1 MIVNTR
7 MPCELEVGFRFVPVG
22 GCLLPIGIEPVVAQR
37 ARKGFSVMEG
47 QLAKETKD
55 VASGEKKSMVQF
67 KGRMKRF
74 GNVTAVEKM
83 DFEIQEG
90 SLVTLLGPSGCGK
103 TTLLRMVAGLEEPT
117 EGDILINGK
126 RVNDTPIHKRNLG
139 MIFQNYAL
147 FPHKTIFENVAFGLR
162 YRAVPKAEIR
172 EKVTRAL
179 EMVRLPGV
187 ENRMPSQLS
196 GGQQQRIAMARAIV
210 IEPDVLLMDE
220 PLSALDENLREAM
233 RREVGNLQQML
244 GVTTIFVTHDQRE
257 ALSMSDKI
265 LVMKAGR
272 KQQEGRPEEVYNE
285 PANHFVA
292 DFLGHS
298 NFLPGD
304 VVDVESDHVRVKIE
318 TGEVLYASNTN
329 GFSKGDRVE
338 MIVRAQRFDAFTE
351 GEFAPVEGMN
361 HFTGRIKDRSY
372 MGGEVSYFIE
382 LGDGREIHVISMMR
396 TRIYDVGETVNVQVA
411 PHHCHLIPLES

>member
-1 MIVNTR
+1 MLIG
-7 MPCELEVGFRFVPVG
+7 P
-22 GCLLPIGIEPVVAQR
+22 LLRQWFCPDNNREIGHVT
-37 ARKGFSVMEG
+37 S
-47 QLAKETKD
+47 
-55 VASGEKKSMVQF
+55 EKKQPIVQF
-67 KGRMKRF
+67 KGIMKRF
-74 GNVTAVEKM
+74 GKVIAVEKM
-83 DFEIQEG
+83 DFDIEEG

-117 EGDILINGK
+117 EGDIFIKGQ
-126 RVNDTPIHKRNLG
+126 RINDTPIHKRNLG
-139 MIFQNYAL
+139 MVFQNYAL
-147 FPHKTIFENVAFGLR
+147 FPHKTIFDNVAFGLK
-162 YRAVPKAEIR
+162 YRNVSKEEVKA
-172 EKVTRAL
+172 KVTQAL

-220 PLSALDENLREAM
+220 PLSALDENLREEM
-233 RREVGNLQQML
+233 RREVDNLQQML

-272 KQQEGRPEEVYNE
+272 KQQEGSPEAVYNE

-298 NFLPGD
+298 NFISGE
-304 VVDVESDHVRVKIE
+304 VVGVDNDHVNVRIE
-318 TGEVLYASNTN
+318 TGDILFAENKG
-329 GFSKGDRVE
+329 GFSKGDPVE
-338 MIVRAQRFDAFTE
+338 MIVRAQRFDAFPKE
-351 GEFAPVEGMN
+351 EFEPVEGLN
-361 HFTGRIKDRSY
+361 YFEGRIKDRSY

-382 LGDGREIHVISMMR
+382 LGTDREIHLISMMR
-396 TRIYDVGETVNVQVA
+396 TRLYDIGEAVSVQVS
-411 PHHCHLIPLES
+411 PHHCHLIPME

>member
-1 MIVNTR
+1 MATDKKQ
-7 MPCELEVGFRFVPVG
+7 
-22 GCLLPIGIEPVVAQR
+22 PI
-37 ARKGFSVMEG
+37 
-47 QLAKETKD
+47 
-55 VASGEKKSMVQF
+55 VQF
-67 KGRMKRF
+67 KGILKRF
-74 GNVTAVEKM
+74 DSVVAVEKM
-83 DFEIQEG
+83 DFDIEEG

-117 EGDILINGK
+117 DGDIFIKGV
-126 RVNDTPIHKRNLG
+126 RINDTPIHKRNLG

-147 FPHKTIFENVAFGLR
+147 FPHKTIFDNVAFGLK
-162 YRAVPKAEIR
+162 YRDVSKEEIKQ
-172 EKVTRAL
+172 KVTRTL

-220 PLSALDENLREAM
+220 PLSALDENLREEM
-233 RREVGNLQQML
+233 RREVDNLQHML

-265 LVMKAGR
+265 LVMKDGR
-272 KQQEGRPEEVYNE
+272 KQQEGGPESVYNE

-298 NFLPGD
+298 NFIQGE
-304 VVDVESDHVRVKIE
+304 VVDVDDHRVNVKIE
-318 TGEVLYASNTN
+318 TGDVLFAENKG
-329 GFSKGDRVE
+329 GFSKGDQVE
-338 MIVRAQRFDAFTE
+338 MIVRAQRFDAFPRD
-351 GEFAPVEGMN
+351 EFKPVDGMN
-361 HFTGRIKDRSY
+361 HFEGRIKDRSY

-382 LGDGREIHVISMMR
+382 METGREIHIISMMR
-396 TRIYDVGETVNVQVA
+396 TQLYNVGESVSVQVA
-411 PHHCHLIPLES
+411 PHHCHLIPLK

>member
-1 MIVNTR
+1 MATDKKQ
-7 MPCELEVGFRFVPVG
+7 
-22 GCLLPIGIEPVVAQR
+22 PI
-37 ARKGFSVMEG
+37 
-47 QLAKETKD
+47 
-55 VASGEKKSMVQF
+55 VQF
-67 KGRMKRF
+67 KGILKRF
-74 GNVTAVEKM
+74 GSVVAVEKM
-83 DFEIQEG
+83 DFDIEEG

-117 EGDILINGK
+117 AGDIFIKGV
-126 RVNDTPIHKRNLG
+126 RINDTPIHKRNLG

-147 FPHKTIFENVAFGLR
+147 FPHKTIFDNVAFGLK
-162 YRAVPKAEIR
+162 YRDVSKEEIKQ
-172 EKVTRAL
+172 KVTRTL

-220 PLSALDENLREAM
+220 PLSALDENLREEM
-233 RREVGNLQQML
+233 RREVDNLQHML

-265 LVMKAGR
+265 LVMKDGR
-272 KQQEGRPEEVYNE
+272 KQQEGNPESVYNE

-298 NFLPGD
+298 NFIQGE
-304 VVDVESDHVRVKIE
+304 VVDVDDHRVNVKIE
-318 TGEVLYASNTN
+318 TGDVLFAENK
-329 GFSKGDRVE
+329 GAFSKGDQVE
-338 MIVRAQRFDAFTE
+338 MIVRAQRFDAFPRD
-351 GEFAPVEGMN
+351 EFKPVEGMN
-361 HFTGRIKDRSY
+361 HFEGRIKDRSY

-382 LGDGREIHVISMMR
+382 METGREIHIISMMR
-396 TRIYDVGETVNVQVA
+396 TRLYNVGVSVSVQVS
-411 PHHCHLIPLES
+411 PHHCHLIPLE